1 MKRSGFRLLGVAVM
15 VSMAAAFAVS
25 QDAAQTA
32 PKPGKAELTGTW
44 TGYTF
49 LGDYSRADFD
59 LNLKKEGDVY
69 AGQISDQA
77 GIIPTMDIK
86 NPAYKDGLLT
96 FEIDFP
102 NDTGTSRIAI
112 ELKLEGETLKGR
124 WLDPDGNSNVIE
136 LTRKK

>member
-32 PKPGKAELTGTW
+32 PKPGKA
-44 TGYTF
+44 
-49 LGDYSRADFD
+49 GDYSRADFD